1 MRPSDTGRPRGKRGG
16 KMKGIVVMT
25 DSNSGIAPDEARALG
40 VTVIPMPF
48 VIDGETYLEGQ
59 TLSAERFYQ
68 LLEEGKSVQTS
79 QPSPGELMA
88 AWQEFAGADMDV
100 VHIPMSSA
108 LSSSCMTARTLA
120 EEFGGRVQVV
130 DNRRIA
136 VSQRQAVLDALALIR
151 RGKSA
156 REIRDIL
163 EAESDEASIYIA
175 VDTLVYLKRGGR
187 ITPAAAAVGSIL
199 GIKPVLQIQGDK
211 LDAFAKV
218 RGRVQA
224 KRVLLQAL
232 QKDIEERFAAQMAAG
247 TLAIQTAYTGSAQM
261 SDELHEALSELYPGV
276 EIYSTALPLSIACH
290 TGPGAFGVGCT
301 KRLDVP

>member
-1 MRPSDTGRPRGKRGG
+1 
-16 KMKGIVVMT
+16 MKKIAVMT
-25 DSNSGIAPDEARALG
+25 DSNSGITPQEAGALG

-48 VIDGETYLEGQ
+48 VIDGETYLEGE
-59 TLSAERFYQ
+59 TISSERFYQ

-79 QPSPGELMA
+79 QPSPGELLE
-88 AWQEFAGADMDV
+88 AWQGFIDAGLDV

-120 EEFGGRVQVV
+120 EDFGGRVQVV

-136 VSQRQAVLDALALIR
+136 VSQRQSVRDALALAR
-151 RGKSA
+151 QGKSA
-156 REIRDIL
+156 REIRDTL
-163 EAESDEASIYIA
+163 EAESGEASIYIA
-175 VDTLVYLKRGGR
+175 VDTLAYLKRGGR
-187 ITPAAAAVGSIL
+187 ITPAAAAIGSIL

-218 RGRVQA
+218 RSRTQA

-232 QKDIEERFAAQMAAG
+232 QRDIGERFAAQLEAG
-247 TLAIQTAYTGSAQM
+247 ALAIQTAYTGRPQM
-261 SDELHEALSELYPGV
+261 SDELRKALSELYPGV
-276 EIYSTALPLSIACH
+276 EIYTTPLPLSIACH